1 MKTPSRPLWW
11 ALGCCLALF
20 SISVQATRVVGPET
34 PGFPK
39 LRLKRINR
47 GQSAIDSLGSRL
59 PGVAGAYGMTAR
71 ELHLRLTADP
81 SIALDTEG
89 RLLFTCEGPEAATTA
104 PILGNP
110 TLAAPIAD
118 TFKLHS
124 RPGATKVIYLDFDGH
139 TTTGTPWNSG
149 FAGGANIVTPP
160 YSTDTTSTFTDTELL
175 AIQGMWQRVAEDYA
189 PFDVDVTTEDPG
201 VEALRRS
208 GTTDANYGIRV
219 CVGGSSSDWYGSG
232 AGGVAYV
239 GSFTWNTDSPAFVFP
254 AQLGNGNEK
263 YCAEA
268 ISHEAGHTMGL
279 SHDGTVATATTAAQG
294 YYAGHG
300 SGVTAWAPIMGVSY
314 YRAVTQWS
322 KGEYANA
329 NNKEDD
335 LAILNSYIPYRADDH
350 GDTAATA
357 TYQIAGP
364 TFVSAGNLTRSTDI
378 DVIAFTT
385 GAGAVSIS
393 IVPDNLSPNVDLLVE
408 LRNAAGTLITTANP
422 TATLSATIASTL
434 TAGTYFLHLR
444 GTGFG
449 DPLTTGYSSYGSIGS
464 FVVTGQVV
472 DPSGALAPVAVI
484 SATPASGNA
493 PLPVTFN
500 GSGSFDQDGTV
511 TSYAWNFGDGT
522 SATGAVVS
530 KTYST
535 AGTYTAV
542 LTVTDDTGRTGTAST
557 VIQVTA
563 PNVLPTAVI
572 TTTATTG
579 AAPLAITFGSTGSR
593 DPDGTIASYAWNFGD
608 GTTGTGA
615 QVTKTFSTPGTYNV
629 TLTVTDNRGGKG
641 TATTT
646 IVATSNPA
654 TTLRVQ
660 SIVLSTTSTSR
671 GKTVN
676 AVVRVT
682 NLNGANVSSVT
693 VNGRWSGLVSG
704 TTSGRT
710 GSTGTLTF
718 GSSRFTTTGTV
729 TFTVTG
735 LSRTGYTYAP
745 AQNIQ
750 SSASISAAPTA
761 R

>member
-1 MKTPSRPLWW
+1 
-11 ALGCCLALF
+11 
-20 SISVQATRVVGPET
+20 
-34 PGFPK
+34 
-39 LRLKRINR
+39 
-47 GQSAIDSLGSRL
+47 
-59 PGVAGAYGMTAR
+59 
-71 ELHLRLTADP
+71 
-81 SIALDTEG
+81 
-89 RLLFTCEGPEAATTA
+89 
-104 PILGNP
+104 
-110 TLAAPIAD
+110 
-118 TFKLHS
+118 
-124 RPGATKVIYLDFDGH
+124 
-139 TTTGTPWNSG
+139 
-149 FAGGANIVTPP
+149 
-160 YSTDTTSTFTDTELL
+160 
-175 AIQGMWQRVAEDYA
+175 
-189 PFDVDVTTEDPG
+189 
-201 VEALRRS
+201 
-208 GTTDANYGIRV
+208 
-219 CVGGSSSDWYGSG
+219 
-232 AGGVAYV
+232 
-239 GSFTWNTDSPAFVFP
+239 
-254 AQLGNGNEK
+254 
-263 YCAEA
+263 
-268 ISHEAGHTMGL
+268 
-279 SHDGTVATATTAAQG
+279 
-294 YYAGHG
+294 
-300 SGVTAWAPIMGVSY
+300 MGVSY

-335 LAILNSYIPYRADDH
+335 LAILNSYIPYRPDDH

-364 TFVSAGNLTRSTDI
+364 TFVSAGNLTRSTDV

-385 GAGAVSIS
+385 GAGPVAIS

-434 TAGTYFLHLR
+434 TAGTYFLHIR

-484 SATPASGNA
+484 SAAPTSGNA

-557 VIQVTA
+557 VITVTA
-563 PNVLPTAVI
+563 PNVLPIAVI

-579 AAPLAITFGSTGSR
+579 AAPLAITFGSTGSV

-615 QVTKTFSTPGTYNV
+615 QVTKTFSAPGTYTV

-660 SIVLSTTSTSR
+660 SIVLSRTTTSR
-671 GKTVN
+671 GKTVS

-682 NLNGANVSSVT
+682 NLNGAAVSNVT
-693 VNGRWSGLVSG
+693 VNGRWTGLVSG

-710 GSTGTLTF
+710 GSAGTITF
-718 GSSRFTTTGTV
+718 TTSRFTTTGTV
-729 TFTVTG
+729 TFSVTG
-735 LSRTGYTYAP
+735 LSRSGYTYAP
-745 AQNIQ
+745 DQNLQ
-750 SSASISAAPTA
+750 TTASISAAPTVP
-761 R
+761 